1 MLNCLLI
8 LRLRTLIGNGCT
20 KEGIVIKE
28 RVLPPYLDKIE
39 ALHNDFE
46 FLIKQFP
53 ELGSELVCVANLIQ
67 DAANLLAHTIEE

>member
-1 MLNCLLI
+1 M
-8 LRLRTLIGNGCT
+8 
-20 KEGIVIKE
+20 IKE

-46 FLIKQFP
+46 YLINQFP
-53 ELGSELVCVANLIQ
+53 ELGSELVYVQNLIQ